1 MQIISL
7 EAHQDKRPGNALIA
21 KAVELCAARKCSYLT
36 YGKLTYDNK
45 RNSSVAQYKRRNGFE
60 EILYPKYYVPITLR
74 GSVALAVGLHLSW
87 KRLIPEKLVYVLL
100 EIRARARE
108 HAARRIAAVEHH
120 AAWPSM
126 DVKPK
131 ESLCRE

>member
-1 MQIISL
+1 
-7 EAHQDKRPGNALIA
+7 
-21 KAVELCAARKCSYLT
+21 
-36 YGKLTYDNK
+36 
-45 RNSSVAQYKRRNGFE
+45 
-60 EILYPKYYVPITLR
+60 
-74 GSVALAVGLHLSW
+74 LSW